1 MLQKYLSHGLLVLSA
16 AFSLAVSP
24 IVMNAGAG
32 SKTSLRVAIY
42 EYIPGYHENDKLSK
56 LRAEI
61 KRRFE
66 LKNPDID
73 LVIDPT
79 SNREKFY
86 EFDSLKSW
94 LTQSTGEH
102 FHVAEIDTLLLGDLI
117 RANAVWPISAT
128 NTSNLFTVGL
138 EASKVDGTLY
148 GIPHLLCGYFLF
160 ARDPQFLQGAGQKEL
175 VSALQNT
182 RDNAVDILGEFNGSW
197 TLPALYLDAWMDR
210 NPTGDPAQ
218 ALTAAIVSPDPVAL
232 DDLKKIIGLCNVG
245 GTNACFTGMYHAIAP
260 DALVS
265 SFALGHA
272 NAFIGYSERLHHI
285 RKIAKKGYIGVR
297 SAPLGDGDAPLL
309 FSDAFV
315 IGKNC
320 ADACRRAAESFAK
333 FMNTDEMME
342 YYLLARDLGDES
354 VARYLLPA
362 TISAFAIPGIKGDE
376 HYSAFEQHIRRAK
389 AYPNHGFVEHRR
401 AVNKKLKCEIDV
413 AEC

>member
-102 FHVAEIDTLLLGDLI
+102 FHVAEIDTLLLGDLV

-218 ALTAAIVSPDPVAL
+218 ALTAAIV
-232 DDLKKIIGLCNVG
+232 
-245 GTNACFTGMYHAIAP
+245 
-260 DALVS
+260 
-265 SFALGHA
+265 
-272 NAFIGYSERLHHI
+272 
-285 RKIAKKGYIGVR
+285 
-297 SAPLGDGDAPLL
+297 
-309 FSDAFV
+309 
-315 IGKNC
+315 
-320 ADACRRAAESFAK
+320 
-333 FMNTDEMME
+333 
-342 YYLLARDLGDES
+342 
-354 VARYLLPA
+354 
-362 TISAFAIPGIKGDE
+362 
-376 HYSAFEQHIRRAK
+376 
-389 AYPNHGFVEHRR
+389 
-401 AVNKKLKCEIDV
+401 
-413 AEC
+413 